1 MRVNYSVQA
10 PARRG
15 SSEKTVPTIKVTGP
29 AKCGRRTKALAKR
42 LNRGDIAVIDH
53 EDLDSVA
60 AQMLVE
66 KAISGVVNLHS
77 SISGRY
83 PNRGPSIL
91 LQAGIPLLDIVLPEL
106 MDTILDGARIDIE
119 GNQLSVDGAPAAL
132 GELQTYE
139 IVEQKLLDS
148 RENLDAELRRFA
160 ENTLHYASIELTQLL
175 SPVVPPSTSK
185 KIQDKHALIVVRG
198 EGYKRDLE
206 IIAGY
211 IKDKRPVLIA
221 VDGGADALLEMGL
234 KPDVIIGDMDSV
246 SDEALRSGAE
256 VVVHTYMDGRQSPG
270 EDRIREMGIRYEV
283 FPVPGTSE
291 DAAMLFAFEHGAGLI
306 VAVGTHTNLY
316 DYLDKG
322 RRGMAS
328 TMLVRMRIGSK
339 LVDAR
344 GVSKLYTRYSLAFPL
359 ALIAIS
365 ALLLVGIVILK
376 SDAVRSW
383 LMLLYN
389 SIRIWALELK
399 NQ

>member
-1 MRVNYSVQA
+1 
-10 PARRG
+10 
-15 SSEKTVPTIKVTGP
+15 
-29 AKCGRRTKALAKR
+29 
-42 LNRGDIAVIDH
+42 
-53 EDLDSVA
+53 
-60 AQMLVE
+60 
-66 KAISGVVNLHS
+66 
-77 SISGRY
+77 
-83 PNRGPSIL
+83 
-91 LQAGIPLLDIVLPEL
+91 
-106 MDTILDGARIDIE
+106 
-119 GNQLSVDGAPAAL
+119 
-132 GELQTYE
+132 
-139 IVEQKLLDS
+139 
-148 RENLDAELRRFA
+148 
-160 ENTLHYASIELTQLL
+160 
-175 SPVVPPSTSK
+175 
-185 KIQDKHALIVVRG
+185 
-198 EGYKRDLE
+198 
-206 IIAGY
+206 
-211 IKDKRPVLIA
+211 
-221 VDGGADALLEMGL
+221 MGL

-246 SDEALRSGAE
+246 SDEALGSGAE

-270 EDRIREMGIRYEV
+270 EDRIREMGIRYVV

-359 ALIAIS
+359 TLIAIS